1 MIDDVDGQ
9 LNYFNCNFLR
19 VLDRHAPVKTMKVRY
34 RQSPFVDDE
43 VKELMKKRDRL
54 HRIARQTKSI
64 CDWNS
69 FRVAR
74 NEVKEVLREA
84 EKRYVQKEIFKN
96 KEPNAMWKVIRGC
109 IPRQEL
115 SHPVYTRDM
124 KELADEFNILYT
136 SVWYESRRT
145 VEEDSHCKRSSV
157 STT

>member
-1 MIDDVDGQ
+1 MPEVINITIEADLLEDIAKEQWENISLIDDVDGQ

-19 VLDRHAPVKTMKVRY
+19 VLDGHAPVKTMKVRY

-84 EKRYVQKEIFKN
+84 EKRYVRFLKIKNRIRCGRLSGVAFLVKSYPILFIPEI
-96 KEPNAMWKVIRGC
+96 
-109 IPRQEL
+109 
-115 SHPVYTRDM
+115 
-124 KELADEFNILYT
+124 
-136 SVWYESRRT
+136 
-145 VEEDSHCKRSSV
+145 
-157 STT
+157 